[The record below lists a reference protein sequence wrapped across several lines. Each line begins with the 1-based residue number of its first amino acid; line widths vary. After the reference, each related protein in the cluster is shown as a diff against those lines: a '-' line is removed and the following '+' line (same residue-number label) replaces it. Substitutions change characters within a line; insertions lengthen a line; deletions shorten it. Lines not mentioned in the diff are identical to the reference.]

1 MTIWIVSEGR
11 VVARGADGR
20 ALRMLGTNRDISGR
34 VKRAEALRESE
45 ARFKGAF
52 ENSATGIALI
62 GLNERWLKVNRALCE
77 ITGYEEA
84 ELLSLSYQDLTHP
97 EDRQVG
103 PASLDDLLS
112 GTREAIQIDK
122 RYIHKRGHEVW
133 VLVNLSLVR
142 DKLGKPEHFISQT
155 LDMSER
161 HRLQERVEH
170 LALHDPLTGLPNSRL
185 LLDRLEQ
192 TIAAARRAKRAMGVL
207 YIDLDGFKPVN
218 DTWGHATGDRVL
230 KTVAGRLTQALRETD
245 SVARVGGDE
254 FVAILG
260 PVATESDAIS
270 VAGRVLTTVA
280 MPMDLGNAWVELSAS
295 IGIALYPNH
304 GEDAQ
309 SLLQRADTAMYQAKR
324 SGKNVWR
331 FFSLDPG

>member
-1 MTIWIVSEGR
+1 
-11 VVARGADGR
+11 
-20 ALRMLGTNRDISGR
+20 
-34 VKRAEALRESE
+34 
-45 ARFKGAF
+45 
-52 ENSATGIALI
+52 
-62 GLNERWLKVNRALCE
+62 
-77 ITGYEEA
+77 
-84 ELLSLSYQDLTHP
+84 
-97 EDRQVG
+97 
-103 PASLDDLLS
+103 
-112 GTREAIQIDK
+112 
-122 RYIHKRGHEVW
+122 
-133 VLVNLSLVR
+133 
-142 DKLGKPEHFISQT
+142 
-155 LDMSER
+155 
-161 HRLQERVEH
+161 
-170 LALHDPLTGLPNSRL
+170 
-185 LLDRLEQ
+185 
-192 TIAAARRAKRAMGVL
+192 MGVL